1 MPKGTS
7 KNSEPFWKRKVCE
20 NSDSGKMQYI
30 GYTFQ
35 NISAPDLML
44 NQKQGDIITVFLSDH
59 IIEVTLDLPAFAKV
73 RGKNCWWIKNE
84 IMMNSWTTF
93 KKPKE
98 FDFLSHT
105 KCLLDIFI
113 SVQSS
118 NLKLS
123 FLVAV
128 GQKFPSEDFDIF
140 CLFPLKTPTP
150 EMLIDF
156 GN

>member
-35 NISAPDLML
+35 NISVPDLML
-44 NQKQGDIITVFLSDH
+44 NQKQGDIITFFLSDH

-73 RGKNCWWIKNE
+73 RRRNCWWIKNE

-98 FDFLSHT
+98 FDFLSNT
-105 KCLLDIFI
+105 TCLQDILI

-118 NLKLS
+118 LS
-123 FLVAV
+123 QIVIPRCFWPRIPLRRLWH
-128 GQKFPSEDFDIF
+128 
-140 CLFPLKTPTP
+140 CLSLSS
-150 EMLIDF
+150 
-156 GN
+156 